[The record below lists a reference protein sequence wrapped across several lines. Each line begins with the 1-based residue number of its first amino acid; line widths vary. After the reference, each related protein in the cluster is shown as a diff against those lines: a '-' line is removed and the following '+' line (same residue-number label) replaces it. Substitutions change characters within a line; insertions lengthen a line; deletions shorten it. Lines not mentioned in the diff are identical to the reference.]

1 MKKIASLILALCIA
15 TATFAQIPQSFGFQ
29 TVVRNNNNV
38 LINTHVGARLTI
50 LKNSA
55 TGTSVYCETQD
66 VYTSANG
73 VATFEVG
80 KGTVVSGVFAN
91 IGWLTAKHF
100 LKTEIDPDGGT
111 NYTITET
118 TELRSVPY
126 AMFSEMSNGFY
137 KIDSLMAIYNNR
149 LRSTDSL
156 LDIRIGS
163 LKHIDSLILIRL
175 VSDSAFSNGIGYFA
189 TSNNTAITF
198 APSNLWYRPSDT
210 TWKMPDHQWDTAG
223 QVSNSHLGVGYNG
236 WIDLL
241 AWATSGYNNVYP
253 SDSTITSSYYGNGT
267 SNLNGTP
274 YDWPNFNRINFRRQ
288 TYQPDTWRTPTVTE
302 FTYIFNSRPN
312 ASNLRALATVN
323 GINGLVLLPDDWPG
337 MPFGCTF
344 LPQADNWGIN
354 TYDGIF
360 WTAMENQG
368 AVFLPASGY
377 LHRSPPYHCHD
388 QGMQG
393 FYWTETSATNSV
405 ANCYYMYFGIL
416 YNISGFRN
424 TIFVP
429 DDICGR
435 EFNHSVRLV
444 KDVELHHD

>member
-38 LINTHVGARLTI
+38 LINSHVGARLTI

-73 VATFEVG
+73 VATLEVG
-80 KGTVVSGVFAN
+80 KGTVVSGVFSEIN
-91 IGWLTAKHF
+91 WFSGKHF
-100 LKTEIDPDGGT
+100 LKTEIDPDGGN

-126 AMFSEMSNGFY
+126 AMFSGMSYGFD
-137 KIDSLMAIYNNR
+137 KIDSLMAVFNNR
-149 LRSTDSL
+149 LRATDSL
-156 LDIRIGS
+156 LGIRIDS

-175 VSDSAFSNGIGYFA
+175 VSDSVFRNGIGYFA
-189 TSNNTAITF
+189 TSSSTAITF

-210 TWKMPDHQWDTAG
+210 AWKMPDHQWDTAG
-223 QVSNSHLGVGYNG
+223 QVSNSQLAVGYNG

-241 AWATSGYNNVYP
+241 TWATSGYNDIYP
-253 SDSTITSSYYGNGT
+253 TDTVVTGSYFGNGMN
-267 SNLNGTP
+267 NLNGTS
-274 YDWPNFNRINFRRQ
+274 YDWAYFNQIDFCHQ
-288 TYQPDTWRTPTVTE
+288 TYLPDTWRTPTAAE
-302 FTYIFNSRPN
+302 WTYIFNTRPN
-312 ASNLRALATVN
+312 ATNLRCLATVN

-337 MPFGCTF
+337 MPFGCTMV
-344 LPQADNWGIN
+344 PQADNWGIN
-354 TYDGIF
+354 IYEGIF

-388 QGMQG
+388 QGVQG
-393 FYWTETSATNSV
+393 FYWSETSATNS
-405 ANCYYMYFGIL
+405 ASNCYYMYFGIM
-416 YNISGFRN
+416 YTVGGFRHALY
-424 TIFVP
+424 VP
-429 DDICGR
+429 DGICGR
-435 EFNHSVRLV
+435 DFSHSVRLV
-444 KDVELHHD
+444 KDTRIHQD